1 MSMTSSDGGEPGC
14 SYSAAADKDQ
24 VDINAFSQ
32 FFRKAMGFHGIPQ
45 GKLPKFR
52 GSPSQPADY
61 GLTEWLDDF
70 EQAVRPYQLTE
81 KEKTQALIDQL
92 GGAAKEE
99 ILCLSELQRA
109 QYKEVVGALQ
119 LSFGSSETVQSLS
132 SAFHSRTQQEGESL
146 ADFSRALLRLYGK
159 MEAMAPSPEEAE
171 ALGSLKDS
179 TLKNQFAQGAREAW
193 VRRELRRI
201 ALAHPDEGFQKI
213 REEALLLFQDSKP
226 QRQARVRE
234 AQVSSLVEGNV
245 AESLLKELTALRE
258 EVVVLRKVAS
268 EVDELR
274 QMVKSMGTP
283 KQRRPLS
290 QVRCYNCGEM
300 GHYASK
306 CPVGRHQQGN

>member
-1 MSMTSSDGGEPGC
+1 M
-14 SYSAAADKDQ
+14 
-24 VDINAFSQ
+24 
-32 FFRKAMGFHGIPQ
+32 
-45 GKLPKFR
+45 
-52 GSPSQPADY
+52 
-61 GLTEWLDDF
+61 
-70 EQAVRPYQLTE
+70 
-81 KEKTQALIDQL
+81 

-99 ILCLSELQRA
+99 ILCLSENQRA

-179 TLKNQFAQGAREAW
+179 TLRDQFAKGAREAW

-201 ALAHPDEGFQKI
+201 ALAHPDDGFQKI
-213 REEALLLFQDSKP
+213 REALLLFQDSKP

-234 AQVSSLVEGNV
+234 AQVSSLQEGNV

-258 EVVVLRKVAS
+258 EVVVLRKVAL

-274 QMVKSMGTP
+274 QMMKAMGTP

-290 QVRCYNCGEM
+290 KIRCYNCGEM

-306 CPVGRHQQGN
+306 CPGPHQQGN